1 MAHPDRSTPGARS
14 LSLLLADPP
23 AISPAPVS
31 RAPVGNTGTKK
42 RHRVLVAL
50 TALTVV
56 LTGAGV
62 GGFLLLRA
70 SGMMAGP
77 RNPALSFSLPSM
89 PRFGTPAARP
99 SAHPS
104 AHPTV
109 RPRRKTAHSAATAT
123 PGLTD
128 KVAPTR
134 KTHRGFVSRPA
145 IDGAPVQVKLTVR
158 GGGSRPIQGQFEI
171 RNNGTQPIAGWEIAL
186 SLPADVIVSVANA
199 REQSSDGVLLL
210 EPLDAAEV
218 VPPHGGTLTVRFTA
232 EGTQTVP
239 QACGFNEIACA

>member
-1 MAHPDRSTPGARS
+1 MAHPDRWTPGARP

-23 AISPAPVS
+23 AISGPPAPVS
-31 RAPVGNTGTKK
+31 PAPVGSTHAKK
-42 RHRVLVAL
+42 RYRGLVAL

-56 LTGAGV
+56 LVCAGV

-99 SAHPS
+99 SAHPA
-104 AHPTV
+104 AHPAA

-128 KVAPTR
+128 KVTPTR

-145 IDGAPVQVKLTVR
+145 IDGAAVQVKLTVR
-158 GGGSRPIQGQFEI
+158 GGAGPARSRGSSRS
-171 RNNGTQPIAGWEIAL
+171 GTTAPSRSRAGRSPFRCPRTSSCRWRT
-186 SLPADVIVSVANA
+186 PA
-199 REQSSDGVLLL
+199 SS
-210 EPLDAAEV
+210 PAMASCCSNRST
-218 VPPHGGTLTVRFTA
+218 PPRWCRRTA
-232 EGTQTVP
+232 GR
-239 QACGFNEIACA
+239 